1 MPLGIPDYHKTLA
14 TLHDGCE
21 KPHAYFI
28 PYPDR
33 AAAEVSP
40 SRNRENVVPEEGTAR
55 VREVAVTAARL

>member
-33 AAAEVSP
+33 AAAD
-40 SRNRENVVPEEGTAR
+40 RGNRGASAFVKSLSGNWDFRYYES
-55 VREVAVTAARL
+55 VRCAP